1 MTIFLLGSVS
11 TPIGVSAAGTRLKL
25 DLWYMPV
32 ERPYFTDAKSVAEIM
47 KSNFNA
53 VGVDIKLVTY
63 EWGEYLD
70 RTENGDHEMAL
81 LGWSAD
87 IGDPDN
93 FLYVLLSGHSA
104 TPGTAGNIAF
114 YNSSTVT
121 DLLDQAQA
129 SFNQTERDLL
139 YQEAEWII
147 HKDSPWVPVDHSQNL
162 AAYVDSV
169 TGYETHP
176 TGPGANVYANVS
188 KTGSAELIIARGGDS
203 VTLDPAEWTDGQSW
217 KVGRQIY
224 DGLYN
229 LPAGSINPEP
239 ALATSYTTSSNG
251 LEWTFNL
258 RQGVK
263 FSDGSD
269 FNASSVVFSF
279 ERAKYWQDNT
289 SIYYTNGWTPP
300 EAGYYDYIYGD
311 INLSITEVSNYQVKF
326 TMSKPYA
333 PFLATLGMGVFAI
346 VSPTYV
352 KAHPGTQAADRIGK
366 MPVGTGP
373 YKMASTSAW
382 VPDQTI
388 TLTKNPNYWG
398 PAGKADTIIF
408 KVIPEAATRVSELKA
423 GTVDVLDNVA
433 ASDATGLEST
443 TGIKVTDQAG
453 MNVGYLA
460 MNALKAPFDNTT
472 AVSDPD
478 FGGMTTHASLVRR
491 AFNYAIDKNKI
502 IDQVFQGKAL
512 EAVNPLPPSFW
523 GYNKSI
529 TAYDYNPTHAKEILS
544 SLGYNTSAVTAGPEA
559 GVAIVTLFGA
569 FVALIEFKKM
579 KNKKSE

>member
-1 MTIFLLGSVS
+1 MGVIVIFLLGSVS
-11 TPIGVSAAGTRLKL
+11 APAHAAGTRLKL

-32 ERPYFTDAKSVAEIM
+32 ERPYFPDAKSVAEIM
-47 KSNFNA
+47 KSNLNK

-104 TPGTAGNIAF
+104 TVGTAGNIAF
-114 YNSSTVT
+114 YNDSLVT

-129 SFNQTERDLL
+129 SYDQSTRDAL
-139 YQEAEWII
+139 YQEAEWYI

-162 AAYVDSV
+162 AAYVDGVS
-169 TGYETHP
+169 GYETHP

-188 KTGSAELIIARGGDS
+188 KTGSTELIIARGGDS

-229 LPAGSINPEP
+229 LPADSIDPEP
-239 ALATSYTTSSNG
+239 ALATSYTTSSDG

-279 ERAKYWQDNT
+279 DRAKYWQDNA
-289 SIYYTNGWTPP
+289 SDYVINGWAPP

-311 INLSITEVSNYQVKF
+311 INLSISEVSNYVVKF

-352 KAHPGTQAADRIGK
+352 MAHPGTQASDRLGK

-373 YKMASTSAW
+373 YMMSEW
-382 VPDQTI
+382 VPDSTI
-388 TLTKNPNYWG
+388 TLAKNPNYWG
-398 PAGKADTIIF
+398 PAGKAGSMIF

-423 GTVDVLDNVA
+423 GTVDILDNVA
-433 ASDATGLEST
+433 ASDATGLEKT
-443 TGIKVTDQAG
+443 TGVTVTDQAG

-460 MNALKAPFDNTT
+460 MNALKAPFNNNT
-472 AVSDPD
+472 AVADPD
-478 FGGMTTHASLVRR
+478 FGGMSTHASLVRR
-491 AFNYAIDKNKI
+491 AFNYAIDKEKI
-502 IDQVFQGKAL
+502 ISEVFQGKAI

-523 GYNKSI
+523 GYNTSI
-529 TAYDYNPTHAKEILS
+529 QPYAYNPDHAKEILS
-544 SLGYNTSAVTAGPEA
+544 SLGYNTSAITAGPETT
-559 GVAIVTLFGA
+559 VTIVTLFGV
-569 FVALIEFKKM
+569 FVALAELKRRQKKR
-579 KNKKSE
+579 SE